1 MQLGVMLVM
10 ELVEVIEIPK
20 IEQLVWHKVD
30 LNEHNIDG
38 GIYRM
43 YDKAGEIVYV
53 GKSGSLRDRIRN
65 HIHHRTHIAY
75 FMDEVVKIEWH
86 EEPDPVFET
95 LLESIFIAYHLPK
108 HNDEIKDAQRK
119 FGDDYGNNS

>member
-1 MQLGVMLVM
+1 MTC
-10 ELVEVIEIPK
+10 PK
-20 IEQLVWHKVD
+20 CKERGWLLYQKD
-30 LNEHNIDG
+30 EPSPPYKNEHNIDG

-119 FGDDYGNNS
+119 FGDDYGNNG